1 MRHATSTALGALRI
15 RPATASAATTNAAHT
30 RPASASG
37 AARFRSVV
45 NAADL
50 ADRHGLTDAADNGCS
65 VDNAQAV
72 ASDTPAR
79 TTDGHD
85 DAQHAAETA

>member
-1 MRHATSTALGALRI
+1 M
-15 RPATASAATTNAAHT
+15 
-30 RPASASG
+30 
-37 AARFRSVV
+37 RFRSAA